1 MHPPKVRSLQP
12 NFQTLTPITAAILIF
27 LSSLSTAQTVAPSA
41 KTAPHTIAH
50 QVEIVENVGATLHI
64 EPNDTPR
71 AGEEVLAWF
80 ALTRKG
86 GQTIPLS
93 DCDCTL
99 TIVQPAKPAAPA
111 LTPALS
117 AVEAEGYQGIPG
129 ATFTFP
135 EVGAY
140 SLMLTGSPKQ
150 AGNFNDFEIAFDVT
164 VAAGE
169 AVPTIPE
176 NSATELPEPELETA
190 NPPATAAVTETANA
204 DKSSWIATGIGG
216 IVLLGA
222 IAWAIGKSQRKS

>member
-1 MHPPKVRSLQP
+1 
-12 NFQTLTPITAAILIF
+12 TAA
-27 LSSLSTAQTVAPSA
+27 TPVSA
-41 KTAPHTIAH
+41 SPRTIAHQVDTIAH

-99 TIVQPAKPAAPA
+99 TIVQPAKPAALE

-176 NSATELPEPELETA
+176 NSATELPAPELETA